1 MLFGIHLVGD
11 KATMDPIIS
20 EEPGYEENE
29 LKNTGI
35 FPAGTLT
42 LAVEKPLEEGE
53 TLLREGTIETSDVES
68 KDTFFWLMST
78 ITCCLAMA
86 ISLANS

>member
-1 MLFGIHLVGD
+1 
-11 KATMDPIIS
+11 MDPIIS

-53 TLLREGTIETSDVES
+53 TLLREGTIV
-68 KDTFFWLMST
+68 LL
-78 ITCCLAMA
+78 LA
-86 ISLANS
+86 